1 MPLDHYG
8 MLLQTKNLSR
18 TFIRNGSDFFA
29 VKDADFNI
37 NASDFVFIV
46 GRSGSGKT
54 TLLNLIS
61 GILDPTSGTVSFEDK
76 DITLMSDTE
85 KSYYRNESIGFV
97 PQSLGALPNLSV
109 LDNVRV
115 PFFLFE
121 RDGDTEGR
129 ALSLLEVMGIA
140 HLKDEM
146 PKNLSGGESK
156 RMLIA
161 RALMNAPKLL
171 IADEPT
177 ANLDA
182 ETAAG
187 VMQAI
192 KDVNKLGTA
201 VLIVTHD
208 SAILEPNYTTYRMDA
223 GTLSKL

>member
-1 MPLDHYG
+1 
-8 MLLQTKNLSR
+8 MLLQTKQLSR
-18 TFIRNGSDFFA
+18 TFTRSGSDFFA
-29 VKDADFNI
+29 VKEADFTI
-37 NASDFVFIV
+37 DSSDFVFIV

-54 TLLNLIS
+54 TLLNLLS
-61 GILDPTSGTVSFEDK
+61 GILEPTSGTVLFEDK

-85 KSYYRNESIGFV
+85 KSYYRNESMGFV

-115 PFFLFE
+115 PFFLFK

-187 VMQAI
+187 VMQAV

-208 SAILEPNYTTYRMDA
+208 STILDPHCTTYRMDA
-223 GTLSKL
+223 GTLSKV

>member
-1 MPLDHYG
+1 
-8 MLLQTKNLSR
+8 MLLQTENLSR

-37 NASDFVFIV
+37 NTSDFVFIV

>member
-1 MPLDHYG
+1 
-8 MLLQTKNLSR
+8 MLLQAKNVSR
-18 TFIRNGSDFFA
+18 SFKRGDSTFFA
-29 VKDADFNI
+29 VKDADFYI
-37 NASDFVFIV
+37 EDSDCVFIV

-54 TLLNLIS
+54 TFLNLIS
-61 GILDPTSGTVSFEDK
+61 GLLEPTSGTVLFQDR
-76 DITLMSDTE
+76 DITAMNDTE
-85 KSYYRNESIGFV
+85 KSFYRNESIGFV

-115 PFFLFE
+115 PFFLFD

-129 ALSLLEVMGIA
+129 ALSLLEMMGIA
-140 HLKDEM
+140 HLKDEL
-146 PKNLSGGESK
+146 PSNLSGGEVK

-182 ETAAG
+182 ETATE
-187 VMQAI
+187 VMKVIQDI
-192 KDVNKLGTA
+192 NRLGTA

-208 SAILEPNYTTYRMDA
+208 TNILDSGRTTYRMDS
-223 GTLSKL
+223 GTLTKA

>member
-1 MPLDHYG
+1 

-37 NASDFVFIV
+37 NTSDFVFIV

-97 PQSLGALPNLSV
+97 PQSLGVLPNLSV

-192 KDVNKLGTA
+192 KDVNKFGTA

>member
-1 MPLDHYG
+1 
-8 MLLQTKNLSR
+8 MLLQAKNVSR
-18 TFIRNGSDFFA
+18 SFKRGDSTFFA
-29 VKDADFNI
+29 VKDADFYI
-37 NASDFVFIV
+37 EDSDCVFIV

-54 TLLNLIS
+54 TFLNLIS
-61 GILDPTSGTVSFEDK
+61 GLLEPTSGTVLFQNR
-76 DITLMSDTE
+76 DITAMNDTE
-85 KSYYRNESIGFV
+85 KSFYRNESIGFV

-115 PFFLFE
+115 PFFLFD

-129 ALSLLEVMGIA
+129 ALSLLEMMGIA
-140 HLKDEM
+140 HLKDEL
-146 PKNLSGGESK
+146 PSNLSGGEAK

-182 ETAAG
+182 ETATE
-187 VMQAI
+187 VMKVIQDI
-192 KDVNKLGTA
+192 NRLGTA

-208 SAILEPNYTTYRMDA
+208 TNILDSGRTTYRMDS
-223 GTLSKL
+223 GTLTKA

>member
-1 MPLDHYG
+1 
-8 MLLQTKNLSR
+8 MLLQAKNVSR
-18 TFIRNGSDFFA
+18 SFKRGDSTFFA
-29 VKDADFNI
+29 VKDADFYI
-37 NASDFVFIV
+37 EDSDCVFIV

-54 TLLNLIS
+54 TFLNLIS
-61 GILDPTSGTVSFEDK
+61 GLLEPTSGTVLFQDR
-76 DITLMSDTE
+76 DITAMNDTE
-85 KSYYRNESIGFV
+85 KSFYRNESIGFV

-115 PFFLFE
+115 PFFLFD

-129 ALSLLEVMGIA
+129 ALSLLEMMGIA
-140 HLKDEM
+140 HLKDEL
-146 PKNLSGGESK
+146 PSNLSGGEAK

-182 ETAAG
+182 ETATE
-187 VMQAI
+187 VMKVIQDI
-192 KDVNKLGTA
+192 NRLGTA

-208 SAILEPNYTTYRMDA
+208 TNILDTGRTTYRMDS
-223 GTLSKL
+223 GTLTKA

>member
-1 MPLDHYG
+1 
-8 MLLQTKNLSR
+8 MLLQTKQLSR
-18 TFIRNGSDFFA
+18 TFTRSGSDFFA
-29 VKDADFNI
+29 VKEADFTI
-37 NASDFVFIV
+37 DSSDFVFIV

-54 TLLNLIS
+54 TLLNLLS
-61 GILDPTSGTVSFEDK
+61 GILEPTSGTVLFEGK

-115 PFFLFE
+115 PFFLFK

>member
-1 MPLDHYG
+1 

-37 NASDFVFIV
+37 NTSDFVFIV

-97 PQSLGALPNLSV
+97 PQSLGVLPNLSV

>member
-1 MPLDHYG
+1 
-8 MLLQTKNLSR
+8 MLLQAKNVSR
-18 TFIRNGSDFFA
+18 SFKRGDSTFFA
-29 VKDADFNI
+29 VKDADFYI
-37 NASDFVFIV
+37 EDSDCVFIV

-54 TLLNLIS
+54 TFLNLIS
-61 GILDPTSGTVSFEDK
+61 GLLEPTSGTVLFQNR
-76 DITLMSDTE
+76 DITAMNDTK
-85 KSYYRNESIGFV
+85 KSFYRNESIGFV

-115 PFFLFE
+115 PFFLFD

-129 ALSLLEVMGIA
+129 ALSLLEMMGIA
-140 HLKDEM
+140 HLKDEL
-146 PKNLSGGESK
+146 PSNLSGGEAK

-182 ETAAG
+182 ETATE
-187 VMQAI
+187 VMKVIQDI
-192 KDVNKLGTA
+192 NRLGTA

-208 SAILEPNYTTYRMDA
+208 TNILDSGRTTYRMDS
-223 GTLSKL
+223 GTLTKA

>member
-1 MPLDHYG
+1 

-54 TLLNLIS
+54 TLLNLLS
-61 GILDPTSGTVSFEDK
+61 GILEPTSGTVLFEGK

-192 KDVNKLGTA
+192 KDVNKFGTA

>member
-1 MPLDHYG
+1 
-8 MLLQTKNLSR
+8 
-18 TFIRNGSDFFA
+18 
-29 VKDADFNI
+29 
-37 NASDFVFIV
+37 
-46 GRSGSGKT
+46 
-54 TLLNLIS
+54 
-61 GILDPTSGTVSFEDK
+61 
-76 DITLMSDTE
+76 
-85 KSYYRNESIGFV
+85 
-97 PQSLGALPNLSV
+97 
-109 LDNVRV
+109 
-115 PFFLFE
+115 
-121 RDGDTEGR
+121 
-129 ALSLLEVMGIA
+129 
-140 HLKDEM
+140 
-146 PKNLSGGESK
+146 
-156 RMLIA
+156 MLIA

>member
-1 MPLDHYG
+1 
-8 MLLQTKNLSR
+8 MLLQTKQLSR
-18 TFIRNGSDFFA
+18 TFTRSGSDFFA
-29 VKDADFNI
+29 VKEADFTI
-37 NASDFVFIV
+37 DSSDFVFIV

-54 TLLNLIS
+54 TLLNLLS
-61 GILDPTSGTVSFEDK
+61 GILEPTSGTVLFEGK

-115 PFFLFE
+115 PFFLFK

-187 VMQAI
+187 VMQAV

-208 SAILEPNYTTYRMDA
+208 STILEPQCTTYRMGA
-223 GTLSKL
+223 GTLSKA

>member
-1 MPLDHYG
+1 
-8 MLLQTKNLSR
+8 MLLQAKNVSR
-18 TFIRNGSDFFA
+18 SFKRGDSTFFA
-29 VKDADFNI
+29 VKDADFYI
-37 NASDFVFIV
+37 EDSDCVFIV

-54 TLLNLIS
+54 TFLNLIS
-61 GILDPTSGTVSFEDK
+61 GLLEPTSGTVLFQDR
-76 DITLMSDTE
+76 DITAMNDTE
-85 KSYYRNESIGFV
+85 KSFYRNESIGFV

-115 PFFLFE
+115 PFFLFD

-129 ALSLLEVMGIA
+129 ALSLLEMMGIA
-140 HLKDEM
+140 HLKDEL
-146 PKNLSGGESK
+146 PSNLSGGEAK

-182 ETAAG
+182 ETATE
-187 VMQAI
+187 VMKVIQDI
-192 KDVNKLGTA
+192 NRLGTA

-208 SAILEPNYTTYRMDA
+208 TNILDSGRTTYRMDS
-223 GTLSKL
+223 GTLTKA

>member
-1 MPLDHYG
+1 
-8 MLLQTKNLSR
+8 MLLQTQNLSR
-18 TFIRNGSDFFA
+18 TFTRNGSDFFA

>member
-1 MPLDHYG
+1 
-8 MLLQTKNLSR
+8 MLLQTKQLSR
-18 TFIRNGSDFFA
+18 TFTRSGSDFTI
-29 VKDADFNI
+29 DS
-37 NASDFVFIV
+37 SDFVFIV

-54 TLLNLIS
+54 TLLNLLS
-61 GILDPTSGTVSFEDK
+61 GILEPTSGTVLFEGK

>member
-1 MPLDHYG
+1 
-8 MLLQTKNLSR
+8 MLLQTKQLSR
-18 TFIRNGSDFFA
+18 TFTRSGSDFFA
-29 VKDADFNI
+29 VKEADFTI
-37 NASDFVFIV
+37 DSSDFVFIV

-54 TLLNLIS
+54 TLLNLLS
-61 GILDPTSGTVSFEDK
+61 GILEPTSGTVLFEDK

-115 PFFLFE
+115 PFFLFS

-192 KDVNKLGTA
+192 KDIHKLGTA

-208 SAILEPNYTTYRMDA
+208 SSILDARCTTYRMDSGA
-223 GTLSKL
+223 LSKA

>member
-1 MPLDHYG
+1 
-8 MLLQTKNLSR
+8 MLLQTQKLSR
-18 TFIRNGSDFFA
+18 SFNRSGASFFA

-37 NASDFVFIV
+37 GDSDFVFII

-54 TLLNLIS
+54 TLLNLLS
-61 GILDPTSGTVSFEDK
+61 GILEPSSGTILFEDR
-76 DITLMSDTE
+76 DITLMNDTD
-85 KSYYRNESIGFV
+85 KSYYRNEAIGFV
-97 PQSLGALPNLSV
+97 PQSLGTLPNLSV

-115 PFFLFE
+115 PFFLFN

-129 ALSLLEVMGIA
+129 ALSLLEMMGIA
-140 HLKDEM
+140 HLKDEL
-146 PKNLSGGESK
+146 PKNLSGGEAK

-161 RALMNAPKLL
+161 RALMNAPRLL

-187 VMQAI
+187 VMQVI
-192 KDVNKLGTA
+192 KNIHKLGTA

-208 SAILEPNYTTYRMDA
+208 TSILDSDAQSITYRMDS
-223 GTLSKL
+223 GMLLKVEHT

>member
-1 MPLDHYG
+1 
-8 MLLQTKNLSR
+8 MLLQTRQLSR
-18 TFIRNGSDFFA
+18 TFTRKGSDFFA
-29 VKDADFNI
+29 VRNVDFSI
-37 NASDFVFIV
+37 DTFDFVFIV

-61 GILDPTSGTVSFEDK
+61 GILEPTSGSVFFGDK
-76 DITLMSDTE
+76 DITLMNDIE

-115 PFFLFE
+115 PFFLFR

-129 ALSLLEVMGIA
+129 ALSLLEVMKIA
-140 HLKDEM
+140 HLKNEM
-146 PKNLSGGESK
+146 PKNLSGGELK

-161 RALMNAPKLL
+161 RALMNDPKLL

-182 ETAAG
+182 ETAVG

-192 KDVNKLGTA
+192 KDINKLGTA

-208 SAILEPNYTTYRMDA
+208 SNILDPLCTTYRMDL
-223 GTLSKL
+223 GTLSKI